1 MGKGKKCPDQN
12 PEKEATDKEEYNGD
26 VLFINV
32 LTVTDHNCKYRPCN
46 LFCPGKLGP
55 LGRDSLLPKRSFKEI
70 QMTHHHN
77 HHHHHD
83 HDHEIVSTLSFYEK
97 IIKLLEHWVKHND
110 DHAGTYRDWAK
121 KAKEK
126 NMDEAGS
133 LLEDAAEMTLEISK
147 KFEEAAR
154 IIRR

>member
-1 MGKGKKCPDQN
+1 
-12 PEKEATDKEEYNGD
+12 
-26 VLFINV
+26 
-32 LTVTDHNCKYRPCN
+32 
-46 LFCPGKLGP
+46 
-55 LGRDSLLPKRSFKEI
+55 
-70 QMTHHHN
+70 MTHH

-97 IIKLLEHWVKHND
+97 MIKLLEHWVKHND
-110 DHAGTYRDWAK
+110 AHAETYRDWAK

-126 NMDEAGS
+126 NMAEAGS

-154 IIRR
+154 SIKRD